1 MISSTRSRE
10 SASNSSRKRASGVI
24 FASSAP
30 SRSLMIAFTSV
41 YVSDMTTSFRV
52 SRKKHTGLG
61 RGYCNRYRNRVK
73 LHFVYLVQSSR
84 QEHAGFHQQEHYL
97 MSKVSPIDQRKA
109 DHIKINLEQDV
120 RSALT
125 SGLENYHFVHEALPE
140 LDLNRVDPSLSLF
153 GKRLAAPILISS
165 MTGATEEAGEI
176 NQRLAEAAQEMRVA
190 MGVGSQ
196 RAALEHPEQTSTF
209 SITRQVAPDIL
220 LFANLG
226 AVQLNYSY
234 GIDECRRLVD
244 MIQADALI
252 LHLNPLQEAV
262 QDAGDTNFAGLSK
275 KIEEICKKLDV
286 PVIAKEVGWG
296 ISEQTAKRLTNCG
309 VSAIDVAG
317 AGGTSWSQVEMHR
330 APDEFTRQ
338 LAATFIGWGIPTAES
353 ILNVRKAAPD
363 MTIFAS
369 GGLKDGLDIAKCV
382 ALGATLG
389 GMAGQ
394 FLKAAAV
401 STEQAIEM
409 IKLTK
414 RQIEVTMFA
423 TGVATLEELK
433 VGKLV
438 ER

>member
-1 MISSTRSRE
+1 M
-10 SASNSSRKRASGVI
+10 
-24 FASSAP
+24 P
-30 SRSLMIAFTSV
+30 
-41 YVSDMTTSFRV
+41 
-52 SRKKHTGLG
+52 
-61 RGYCNRYRNRVK
+61 
-73 LHFVYLVQSSR
+73 
-84 QEHAGFHQQEHYL
+84 
-97 MSKVSPIDQRKA
+97 KVAPIDQRKA

-125 SGLENYHFVHEALPE
+125 TGLENYHFTHEALPE
-140 LDLNRVDPSLSLF
+140 LDLNRIDPSLSLF
-153 GKRLAAPILISS
+153 GKKLNAPILTSS
-165 MTGATEEAGEI
+165 MTGGTEEADKI
-176 NQRLAEAAQEMRVA
+176 NKRLAEAAQEVGVA

-196 RAALEHPEQTSTF
+196 RAALEHPEQTPTF
-209 SITRQVAPDIL
+209 SITRKVAPDIL

-226 AVQLNYSY
+226 AVQLNYGY
-234 GIDECRRLVD
+234 TIDHCRRAVD
-244 MIQADALI
+244 MIGADALI

-262 QDAGDTNFAGLSK
+262 QDAGDTNFAGLAR
-275 KIEEICKKLDV
+275 KIEEVCKQIEV

-296 ISEQTAKRLTNCG
+296 ISERTAKLLADCG

-338 LAATFIGWGIPTAES
+338 LAATFVGWGIPTADS
-353 ILNVRKAAPD
+353 ILNVKKAVPD

-369 GGLKDGLDIAKCV
+369 GGIKDGLDIAKCV

-401 STEQAIEM
+401 STEKAVEM
-409 IKLTK
+409 MKLTK

-423 TGVATLEELK
+423 AGVETLEGLN
-433 VGKLV
+433 VGKLI
-438 ER
+438 EQ